1 MDKETQTEDFRQEDK
16 FNQAPDDIMTAYKE
30 ETQFTTK
37 KKRKVNE
44 ALALE
49 KFMARAGPVMEQIVE
64 ENTKLWQASSSEIAP
79 KAAAIELK

>member
-1 MDKETQTEDFRQEDK
+1 
-16 FNQAPDDIMTAYKE
+16 MTAYKADTE
-30 ETQFTTK
+30 FTTK

-64 ENTKLWQASSSEIAP
+64 ENTRLWQAHGTE
-79 KAAAIELK
+79 KATKPTAIELK

>member
-1 MDKETQTEDFRQEDK
+1 
-16 FNQAPDDIMTAYKE
+16 MTAYKE
-30 ETQFTTK
+30 EAQFTTK

-64 ENTKLWQASSSEIAP
+64 ENSRLWQAQSSEKAP
-79 KAAAIELK
+79 KATAIELKQTLQFPDDVLVMLGT